1 MASANSLYFPK
12 RLAEAYFGSG
22 TFKMLLVSSQ
32 PSETQ
37 LDTWSFRADVSGEVT
52 GDGYTAGGFVVVPT
66 VGEVDAANNR
76 APVVFADLNP
86 ALPAATVSAVG
97 GWIYKVGGSAETD
110 ELVQFVD
117 FGGEF
122 TSTNGPFSI
131 VFNSPLYVYR

>member
-1 MASANSLYFPK
+1 
-12 RLAEAYFGSG
+12 
-22 TFKMLLVSSQ
+22 MLLVSSA

-52 GDGYTAGGFVVVPT
+52 GAGYTAGGFVVVPT
-66 VGEVDAANNR
+66 VGEVDAVNNL

-122 TSTNGPFSI
+122 ASTNGPFSI